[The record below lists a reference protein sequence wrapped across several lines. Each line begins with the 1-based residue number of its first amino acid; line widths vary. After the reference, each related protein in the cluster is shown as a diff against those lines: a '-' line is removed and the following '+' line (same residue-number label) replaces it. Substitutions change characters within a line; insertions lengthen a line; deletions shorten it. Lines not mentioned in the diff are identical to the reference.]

1 MNRDEFWAIV
11 ESVGWGTI
19 DTDYERGKQVL
30 LKALPTLEECDAFGQ
45 HRLHVKQ
52 ALSNAIDSWCALR
65 DTSLGLGDDGFNDL
79 CAHIVGLG
87 REEYERNLADPSLA
101 QKRAES
107 YGFEESF
114 AYCEPH
120 DTDYEPLE
128 IQLAREVSGLL
139 YWQEN
144 LAEKNHDESLCVS
157 EVEWRGRACGVLRKR
172 LLDQGGTEW
181 TQEQYE
187 AHIKAQ
193 HAASRAQRRAL
204 RDFDDETSKLVEEA
218 VAAATAKVH
227 AERDSLRETL
237 RDSFGVSEY

>member
-19 DTDYERGKQVL
+19 DTDYKRGKQVL

-45 HRLHVKQ
+45 HRLDVES
-52 ALSNAIDSWCALR
+52 ALSDAIDYWCALR
-65 DTSLGLGDDGFNDL
+65 DTSLGLGDDSFDDL

-87 REEYERNLADPSLA
+87 REEYERNLANPSLA

-107 YGFEESF
+107 HAFEESF

-139 YWQEN
+139 CWQEN
-144 LAEKNHDESLCVS
+144 LENGLMTSCAQS
-157 EVEWRGRACGVLRKR
+157 EVERRGAACDALRER
-172 LLDQGGTEW
+172 LLNQGGTEW
-181 TQEQYE
+181 TQKQYE
-187 AHIKAQ
+187 AHIRAQ
-193 HAASRAQRRAL
+193 HAASRAQQRAL

-227 AERDSLRETL
+227 AERRSLRETL
-237 RDSFGVSEY
+237 RDSFGVSEF